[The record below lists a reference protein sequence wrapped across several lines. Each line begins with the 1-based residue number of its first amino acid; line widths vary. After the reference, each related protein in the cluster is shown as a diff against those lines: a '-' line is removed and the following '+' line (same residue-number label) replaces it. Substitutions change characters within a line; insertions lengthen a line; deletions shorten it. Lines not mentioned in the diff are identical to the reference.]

1 MIIKFQPSWHGQG
14 CQVLDQ
20 VLNKA
25 AQGDVLQLKVDIY
38 VEPNAKFSM
47 CVVHSEDSEM
57 GVQQDA
63 SLDF

>member
-1 MIIKFQPSWHGQG
+1 M
-14 CQVLDQ
+14 LDQ